1 VFRLLNLAEWLGM
14 VRFVA
19 LIAKAVAQPTASRP
33 QLLVSRPNKLHIP
46 FEYRTS
52 FWMSFPTSRLVLRAL
67 RLAAFAAIA
76 GALGY
81 QGIAAYAQTTIIP
94 NTATAGFRSTPGG
107 PFQTTRSN
115 TVTVPLVNQR
125 LELIKT
131 GDRGAAE
138 PGDSVIYRLLLK
150 NSGSSRLTS
159 IAITDTL
166 PLGFKYI
173 SGSARAALSTAGAAG
188 ETPVNLSSP
197 PEVNGQVVTFRYP
210 ALEPLQTL
218 TVVYA
223 SLLTPDAVR
232 GSGRN
237 LAVGTGLAPGGG
249 LVTSNPASHLLR
261 IRPGILSDCGTILG
275 RVFVDK
281 NFDGEQ
287 QPGEPGVPNAVI
299 FMDDGNRVTTDANGL
314 YSLPFAIAGYRTG
327 TLDLTSLPGYTLAPN
342 LYRIEQ
348 NAPSR
353 MVRLAP
359 GSMVRMNFAV
369 TPSFKEGQR

>member
-1 VFRLLNLAEWLGM
+1 M
-14 VRFVA
+14 SS
-19 LIAKAVAQPTASRP
+19 PTP
-33 QLLVSRPNKLHIP
+33 L
-46 FEYRTS
+46 
-52 FWMSFPTSRLVLRAL
+52 LVLRFL
-67 RLAAFAAIA
+67 RFAVLAAIA

-81 QGIAAYAQTTIIP
+81 HGLAAYAQTTIIP
-94 NTATAGFRSTPGG
+94 NTATAGFRNTPGG
-107 PFQTTRSN
+107 PFQSTRSN
-115 TVTVPLVNQR
+115 TVTVPLLNER

-138 PGDSVIYRLLLK
+138 PGDSVIYRLLVR
-150 NSGSSRLTS
+150 NSGSSVVS
-159 IAITDTL
+159 DINVSDTL
-166 PLGFKYI
+166 PLGLKFLA
-173 SGSARAALSTAGAAG
+173 SSPRAALSTNGSP
-188 ETPVNLSSP
+188 ESPVNLSG
-197 PEVNGQVVTFRYP
+197 VTANGQVVTFRYP
-210 ALEPLQTL
+210 SLAPQQTL
-218 TVVYA
+218 TIVYA
-223 SLLTPDAVR
+223 ALLTPDAVR

-237 LAVGTGLAPGGG
+237 LAIATGRNPAGG
-249 LVTSNPASHLLR
+249 LVSSNPASHLLR

-314 YSLPFAIAGYRTG
+314 YSLPFAISGYRTG
-327 TLDLTSLPGYTLAPN
+327 TLDLTSLPGYSLAPN

-359 GSMVRMNFAV
+359 GAMVRMNFAV
-369 TPSFKEGQR
+369 TPTFKEGQR